1 MKKSLYSLILS
12 DGVIREI
19 DKLAY
24 KTNTNRSSL
33 INRILAEYVSYTT
46 PEMRMD
52 SILKELESFLL
63 PSDNFKLLL
72 NNSLSCMNMR
82 SSLDYKYNPSVKY
95 TVELLKDDS
104 DDLGALKVSLRSQNA
119 NLISYMIE
127 FYKLFASIEC
137 KYLQGVKYTLDD
149 DKFTRTLTPRG
160 DDEDPQT
167 LGRAIARYVKVFD
180 NCLKL
185 FFSYVNDTVKA
196 SYEIERA
203 YVSYLRSAEAL
214 I

>member
-24 KTNTNRSSL
+24 KSNTNRSSL

-46 PEMRMD
+46 PEMRMNR
-52 SILKELESFLL
+52 IFEELESILS

-72 NNSLSCMNMR
+72 NNSVYSMNLR
-82 SSLDYKYNPSVKY
+82 SSLDFKYNPSVKY
-95 TVELLKDDS
+95 TVELSKGDS
-104 DDLGALKVSLRSQNA
+104 TDIGNLKVSLRSQNA
-119 NLISYMIE
+119 HLIAYMME
-127 FYKLFASIEC
+127 FYKMFADIEC
-137 KYLQGVKYTLDD
+137 KYVAGAQYSLED
-149 DKFTRTLTPRG
+149 DKFIRRLTLRAG
-160 DDEDPQT
+160 ESDAET
-167 LGRAIARYVKVFD
+167 LGRSIAEYVKTFD
-180 NCLKL
+180 SCLKL
-185 FFSYVNDTVKA
+185 FFAYVHDMTRA
-196 SYEIERA
+196 AREIECA

>member
-24 KTNTNRSSL
+24 KSNTNRSSL

-46 PEMRMD
+46 PEMRMNR
-52 SILKELESFLL
+52 IFEELESILS

-72 NNSLSCMNMR
+72 NNSVYSMNLR
-82 SSLDYKYNPSVKY
+82 SSMDFKYNPSVKY
-95 TVELLKDDS
+95 TVELSKGDS
-104 DDLGALKVSLRSQNA
+104 TDIGNLKVSLRSQNA
-119 NLISYMIE
+119 HLIAYMME
-127 FYKLFASIEC
+127 FYKMFADIEC
-137 KYLQGVKYTLDD
+137 KYVPGTQYSLED
-149 DKFTRTLTPRG
+149 DKFIRRLTLRAG
-160 DDEDPQT
+160 ESDAET
-167 LGRAIARYVKVFD
+167 LGRSIAEYVKVFD
-180 NCLKL
+180 SCLKL
-185 FFSYVNDTVKA
+185 FFAYVHDMTRA
-196 SYEIERA
+196 AREIECA